1 MKFEK
6 HCITCTCG
14 QRSLRPN
21 SLFIKQQIHSES
33 ISQNPEALETVLKLM
48 GHSDATIHQVMEDF
62 ELSPTSSETRS
73 NKMSTGSG
81 SKRSSLESI
90 REERYGKCGYCKR
103 ERPEIPQVEPPFV
116 TVDIHLIPAN
126 PTDQDAVHISP
137 VPSERKP
144 NKNCWSKWFCR
155 V

>member
-1 MKFEK
+1 MKYEK

-21 SLFIKQQIHSES
+21 SLFIKQQINSES

-62 ELSPTSSETRS
+62 ELSPKTSKTSE
-73 NKMSTGSG
+73 
-81 SKRSSLESI
+81 SKRCSLESI
-90 REERYGKCGYCKR
+90 REEQYGKCDYCKR
-103 ERPEIPQVEPPFV
+103 KRPEIPQVEPPFV
-116 TVDIHLIPAN
+116 TVDINLIPAN